1 MGRPDGRIEKGQ
13 RLATS
18 ISARAWNRAQDAA
31 DRILGANPGI
41 QAPPI
46 RGPEVTYISARLQKA
61 NADEVMGDWPNHI
74 TMLPQ
79 GHKLR
84 AGFGV
89 SLSPDNLGNGPESS
103 LGSDSVRKNDL
114 SELSALLS
122 DPFLTIRH
130 LLYGTEQFGIIAD
143 VYDIQATEEEPAY
156 YGLKLIVGGMFVC
169 RCLSFAL
176 TDRIAGPIGIP
187 QNNNMK
193 PQWYPYPVMTPAG
206 SVKVMAVGNYWRIT
220 ANEWPR
226 VYEVLVKM

>member
-1 MGRPDGRIEKGQ
+1 MPKPDGRIEKGQ
-13 RLATS
+13 RLATA

-31 DRILGANPGI
+31 DRIFGVGVGL
-41 QAPPI
+41 QAPPV
-46 RGPEVTYISARLQKA
+46 RGTEVTYVAARLRKD
-61 NADEVMGDWPNHI
+61 NADDVMEDWPAHI
-74 TMLPQ
+74 TTLPQ
-79 GHKLR
+79 GHKFQ

-89 SLSPDNLGNGPESS
+89 SLSPDNLGNGPEAS
-103 LGSDSVRKNDL
+103 LGSDSVRKDELDDL
-114 SELSALLS
+114 STLLS
-122 DPFLTIRH
+122 DPFITIRR
-130 LLYGTEQFGIIAD
+130 LRYGAEQFGIIAD
-143 VYDIQATEEEPAY
+143 VYDIPATEEEPAY

-206 SVKVMAVGNYWRIT
+206 SVKVVAVGNYWRIT

-226 VYEVLVKM
+226 IYEVLVKM